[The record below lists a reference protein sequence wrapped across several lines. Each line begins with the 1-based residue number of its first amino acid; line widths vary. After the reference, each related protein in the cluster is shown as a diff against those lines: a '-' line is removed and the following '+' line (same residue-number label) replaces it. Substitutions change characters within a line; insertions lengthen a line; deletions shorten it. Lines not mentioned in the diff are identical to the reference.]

1 MISDITENFI
11 YCSPSGI
18 PFRVKEIAAHGQD
31 CSLSMIVYENLE
43 ATKDYPAFKTW
54 VLPESLFVKQFSE
67 YSEGKFYER
76 NNAVAASNVAAL
88 ESRKAFRLAFS
99 ESNDSTA
106 SWF

>member
-1 MISDITENFI
+1 MISDIIENFV

-18 PFRVKEIAAHGQD
+18 PFRVKEIASHGQD

-76 NNAVAASNVAAL
+76 NNAVAASNKQAL
-88 ESRKAFRLAFS
+88 ESREAFRVAFS
-99 ESNDSTA
+99 DADDCSTI
-106 SWF
+106 

>member
-18 PFRVKEIAAHGQD
+18 PFRVKEIASHGQD

-43 ATKDYPAFKTW
+43 ATKDYPALKTW

-76 NNAVAASNVAAL
+76 NNAVATSMRTSL
-88 ESRKAFRLAFS
+88 ESREAFRLAFT
-99 ESNDSTA
+99 ESDDCS
-106 SWF
+106 SI

>member
-31 CSLSMIVYENLE
+31 CSLAMVVYENLE
-43 ATKDYPAFKTW
+43 PTKDYPAFKTW

-76 NNAVAASNVAAL
+76 NNIVAPSKVAPL
-88 ESRKAFRLAFS
+88 ECREAFRLAVS
-99 ESNDSTA
+99 
-106 SWF
+106 